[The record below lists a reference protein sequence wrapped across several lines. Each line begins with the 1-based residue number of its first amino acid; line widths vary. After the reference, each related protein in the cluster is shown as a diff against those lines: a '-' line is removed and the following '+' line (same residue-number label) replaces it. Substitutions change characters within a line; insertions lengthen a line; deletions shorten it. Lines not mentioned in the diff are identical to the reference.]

1 MLGEPEGLS
10 EIFPRAQP
18 CSPVVVGSMIHYVLL
33 LRVELHILRTL
44 VKGMQILVN
53 YHILLYIIQLPHTP
67 NIYGD
72 DFSLIILI
80 IKRRSKININRIDF
94 SL

>member
-1 MLGEPEGLS
+1 M
-10 EIFPRAQP
+10 QP
-18 CSPVVVGSMIHYVLL
+18 CSCWKYDT
-33 LRVELHILRTL
+33 LRAIVESGIAYFED

-53 YHILLYIIQLPHTP
+53 YPILLYIIQLPHAL

-80 IKRRSKININRIDF
+80 MKRRSKTIINRIDF
-94 SL
+94 SP